1 MILHEIQT
9 VQCRICNGAAHYD
22 TFMCEFVCEKDG
34 MHELMDQ
41 LAEERAVRN
50 AAALKWNRENA

>member
-1 MILHEIQT
+1 
-9 VQCRICNGAAHYD
+9 
-22 TFMCEFVCEKDG
+22 MCEFVCEKDG